1 MRVVF
6 DAAEYLRVRDI
17 GGGGGGGIFHFCVP
31 RGVNPAGDTGGV
43 VCDYFLRT
51 VKVAM
56 VPALIASR
64 TPSGDFALTATLINA
79 LTFSIPES
87 LRSVAISDSVRLTKF
102 ANLRV
107 VDFATW
113 IESIFFACV
122 RNCDASICRN
132 FGVVVVDVVAGV
144 VVVDVVDGVD
154 FRAIFL
160 RFRFEC
166 YPVVGVRKDC
176 IVTRRV
182 KTRMKLN
189 VSGIRK
195 LKVSRM

>member
-1 MRVVF
+1 
-6 DAAEYLRVRDI
+6 
-17 GGGGGGGIFHFCVP
+17 
-31 RGVNPAGDTGGV
+31 
-43 VCDYFLRT
+43 
-51 VKVAM
+51 M

-113 IESIFFACV
+113 MESIFFACV

-132 FGVVVVDVVAGV
+132 FGVAVAGAGVAGV
-144 VVVDVVDGVD
+144 VVAGVADGV
-154 FRAIFL
+154 RLVAIFL

-166 YPVVGVRKDC
+166 YPVGGVRKDC
-176 IVTRRV
+176 TVTRRV
-182 KTRMKLN
+182 KYPIKLN

-195 LKVSRM
+195 LKVFRM